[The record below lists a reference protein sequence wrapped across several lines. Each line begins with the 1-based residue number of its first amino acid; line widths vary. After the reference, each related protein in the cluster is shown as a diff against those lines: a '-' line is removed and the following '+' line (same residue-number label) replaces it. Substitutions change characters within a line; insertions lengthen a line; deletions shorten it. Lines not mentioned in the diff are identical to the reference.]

1 MNRSPIAVAAS
12 AALLAACS
20 QQKETAP
27 PAAEA
32 PTAAPSPTA
41 ATAGLTRDEPVALGL
56 KASQFGGSN
65 LLSTNGSD
73 LGDVV
78 RVDVNSEGKATGLI
92 VAPTGPGQRWVRLP
106 LAGLTIKADGPYND
120 VVTSM
125 TWEEVKALPAWAP

>member
-1 MNRSPIAVAAS
+1 MNRSLILVASLAV
-12 AALLAACS
+12 LLGACS
-20 QQKETAP
+20 EQKKAAP
-27 PAAEA
+27 PA
-32 PTAAPSPTA
+32 
-41 ATAGLTRDEPVALGL
+41 EPEPMALGL

-125 TWEEVKALPAWAP
+125 TWEEVKALPAWTP